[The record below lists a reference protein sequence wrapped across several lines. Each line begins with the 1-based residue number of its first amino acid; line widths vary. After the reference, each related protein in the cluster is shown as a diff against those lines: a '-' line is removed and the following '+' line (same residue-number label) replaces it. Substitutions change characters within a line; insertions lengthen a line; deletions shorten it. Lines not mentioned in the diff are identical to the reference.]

1 MNKVFNTTKSPGRWK
16 EEIKE
21 RARKEGDRLRR
32 ELDRLFRVPAE
43 GCMVY
48 ARIRPGFK
56 RTAKRLIRDAEMEA
70 WEKAVHYGHPLLSA
84 IGWKGALPECR

>member
-1 MNKVFNTTKSPGRWK
+1 
-16 EEIKE
+16 
-21 RARKEGDRLRR
+21 
-32 ELDRLFRVPAE
+32 
-43 GCMVY
+43 MVY